1 MQKRSYLF
9 VKAKR
14 KRKQECLTRPEK
26 QAGYKTEK
34 EWTASDNKKDS
45 YFAVLY
51 VLVGHGRTIRI
62 LRAKS
67 SSISTYGRHLESK
80 AASLEKRHA
89 SSKVRPNIAR
99 MDGIDI
105 SSGIRWYIVKTNTV
119 HRIGIRTI
127 LARARTVF
135 CGI

>member
-1 MQKRSYLF
+1 MSYTTG
-9 VKAKR
+9 KTGR
-14 KRKQECLTRPEK
+14 IHD
-26 QAGYKTEK
+26 KTEK